1 MAVRTLQ
8 ITRTRYWKTPV
19 TPGRRFPPALT
30 IANLTDNTKNLNEM
44 KPVKIMLTLVL
55 ALSLGACGDMGN
67 NTNEDHSQ
75 YIDSSGVNADNSGN
89 PNSTDAPMRNTY
101 DTDSMTSTS
110 GPVNAAP
117 KSSSLDSTV
126 STQPRR

>member
-1 MAVRTLQ
+1 
-8 ITRTRYWKTPV
+8 
-19 TPGRRFPPALT
+19 
-30 IANLTDNTKNLNEM
+30 M
-44 KPVKIMLTLVL
+44 KPVKIMLPLVL
-55 ALSLGACGDMGN
+55 ALSLGACGDMSN

-75 YIDSSGVNADNSGN
+75 YIDSSGVNADTSGN

-110 GPVNAAP
+110 GPDNAAP